1 MRHLRPH
8 ILIIAGMLLAIP
20 LSAQSGGERVWLH
33 TDAPVY
39 KAGERIHFKAYVLDM
54 DEKSSTAE
62 DRYIYVE
69 MGRDDR
75 MLGKRVK
82 VMERE
87 GLYEGTMDIPE
98 EATAGVYSLRAYTLR
113 MGQAGVFSYQDIQ
126 VGRPHYLKAETVDTS
141 LSDSF
146 ESLSI
151 PVQVQLASQQ
161 DSALLQLDMSGLRE
175 GEWAD
180 LSLSIYTGN
189 YAPLPPVWHG
199 LSQGPLSAAEES
211 QSLSG
216 TVTTAFR
223 KRPVKDASVGLISP
237 QAGILATTS
246 TDENG
251 TFSFNGLDFPEGTQY
266 LVRTDE
272 KYELRIQET
281 TYPEFSSSGC
291 QYFDEGWAAPLSEWA
306 DDAVELD
313 AAAVS
318 AAVVIDPPEG
328 FSALADFSFGPHQIE
343 EISATCMHEILRR
356 VPGVFIRKEVVEGRW
371 EERVFIRA
379 GVSIYA
385 EVPAAI
391 AIDGFIMEEDFDLDT
406 VIMPDV
412 ERVDVFKT
420 GQSVIWGAKG
430 GGGVISITTKR
441 GDYTPER
448 VSEYQNQKKVLLL
461 GCQRPVPYRPTAQS
475 LYWNPAIRSSL
486 LSVAIP
492 TEGPVSAWLSGITSD
507 GRIVTQF
514 IPLR

>member
-1 MRHLRPH
+1 MKPHRPR
-8 ILIIAGMLLAIP
+8 ILILAGILLALP
-20 LSAQSGGERVWLH
+20 LSAKTGGERIWLH
-33 TDAPVY
+33 TDSPVY

-54 DEKSSTAE
+54 DNKTSTAE

-69 MGRDDR
+69 MGRNDR

-113 MGQAGVFSYQDIQ
+113 MGQAGIFSYQDIQ
-126 VGRPHYLKAETVDTS
+126 VGRPHCLQAETTDAS

-151 PVQVQLASQQ
+151 PVHVQLASRQ

-180 LSLSIYTGN
+180 LSLSIFTGN
-189 YAPLPPVWHG
+189 YAPLPPAWHG
-199 LSQGPLSAAEES
+199 LSQGPLPAAEES
-211 QSLSG
+211 QTLSG

-223 KRPVKDASVGLISP
+223 RRPVKDASVGLISP
-237 QAGILATTS
+237 QAGIMAATS
-246 TDENG
+246 TDEHG
-251 TFSFNGLDFPEGTQY
+251 AFSFNGLDFPEGTQY

-272 KYELRIQET
+272 KYELRIQDT
-281 TYPEFSSSGC
+281 TYPDFSSSGC
-291 QYFDEGWAAPLSEWA
+291 RYFDEGWAAPLSEWTE
-306 DDAVELD
+306 DAVELD

-318 AAVVIDPPEG
+318 AAVVVDPPKG

-343 EISATCMHEILRR
+343 EISATCMHEILQR
-356 VPGVFIRKEVVEGRW
+356 VPGVFIREDAVDGHW
-371 EERVFIRA
+371 EERVYLRA
-379 GVSIYA
+379 GVSIFA
-385 EVPAAI
+385 DVPAAI

-412 ERVDVFKT
+412 ERVDVFRT
-420 GQSVIWGAKG
+420 GQSVIWGARG

-448 VSEYQNQKKVLLL
+448 VTEYQNQKKVLLL
-461 GCQRPVPYRPTAQS
+461 GYQRPVPYRPTAQS
-475 LYWNPAIRSSL
+475 LYWNPTVRSSI

-492 TEGPVSAWLSGITSD
+492 SEGAVSAWLSGITSD
-507 GRIVTQF
+507 GRIVTRF
-514 IPLR
+514 IPVR